1 MKKSERPTISMLN
14 DQICISDFIYVN
26 DDVDVRNITFLLN
39 GRCLKYVF
47 NR

>member
-1 MKKSERPTISMLN
+1 MKKSERPAINMLN
-14 DQICISDFIYVN
+14 DQICISDLICVN

-39 GRCLKYVF
+39 GRRLKYVF